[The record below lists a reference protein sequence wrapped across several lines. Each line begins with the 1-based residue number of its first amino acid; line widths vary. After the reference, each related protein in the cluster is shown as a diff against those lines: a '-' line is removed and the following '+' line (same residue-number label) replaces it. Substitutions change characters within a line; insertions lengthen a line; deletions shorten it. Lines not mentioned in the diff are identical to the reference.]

1 VDPPLAAPKAPEEPP
16 PQRAGP
22 TWRVRVAVFVG
33 PKQSGRLAERLEE
46 MGYPVRY
53 EELSREGGG
62 KLYIVSVSPLPTE
75 ERAREVKAEMKERL
89 GVEAMVKQN

>member
-1 VDPPLAAPKAPEEPP
+1 LAGPEAQEEPP
-16 PQRAGP
+16 PRRAGP

-53 EELSREGGG
+53 EQLTREDGD
-62 KLYIVSVSPLPTE
+62 KLYVVSVSPLPTQ

-89 GVEAMVKQN
+89 GVEALVKQN